1 MRYLDAGKP
10 MLSIGYDW
18 EELRL
23 ITTVGLNLSI
33 DRTIELARLIPY
45 GTNRALS
52 TRLDPG
58 GKAVNVALMAAR
70 LGAKAAITGFMR
82 EESARFFLDKLE
94 TGGVEADFHTLPG
107 AMRVN
112 LKALDRDAGAV
123 TEFNESGAP
132 VSPEDLENVAQRIA
146 ARAEK
151 GGWLVLTGSL
161 PPGCPKD
168 FYLKLI
174 RAAGGCSVALDADG
188 EALKL
193 AVEGKPR
200 LVKPNRKELE
210 GLTGRTMETVDDVRR
225 GAMVLIERGV
235 EIAVVSL
242 GDKGALAVSR
252 GECLFAQPPEVA
264 VQSTVGAGDA
274 MVAGLTVA
282 LENGADLHSALRTA
296 VAAAG
301 AAVGTPGT
309 QAAPLEF
316 YQHIYET
323 ITIQKVM

>member
-1 MRYLDAGKP
+1 MHYRGVDP
-10 MLSIGYDW
+10 INDW

-23 ITTVGLNLSI
+23 ITAVGLNLSI

-52 TRLDPG
+52 TRIDPG

-70 LGAKAAITGFMR
+70 LGAEASITGFMR
-82 EESARFFLDKLE
+82 EENARFFLDKLE
-94 TGGVEADFHTLPG
+94 AEGVAADFHTLPG

-112 LKALDRDAGAV
+112 LKALDRAAGAV

-132 VSPEDLENVAQRIA
+132 VAPEDLEAIVEKVA
-146 ARAEK
+146 ARAGA

-168 FYLKLI
+168 FYLRLI
-174 RAAGGCSVALDADG
+174 RAAGRCSVALDADG
-188 EALKL
+188 EALAL

-210 GLTGRTMETVDDVRR
+210 GLAGRAMETVDDVRR
-225 GAMVLIERGV
+225 GALALIERGV

-242 GDKGALAVSR
+242 GDKGALAAGR
-252 GECLFAQPPEVA
+252 GECLFAEPPDVA

-274 MVAGLTVA
+274 MVAGLAVA
-282 LENGADLHSALRTA
+282 LERGADLHVSLRTA

-309 QAAPLEF
+309 QAAPLERI
-316 YQHIYET
+316 QHIYET